1 MTSQC
6 HKAEYL
12 LTRFV
17 VWRQSPAYGLERVWL
32 DLGASLVQC
41 RLWCSC
47 LKVVK
52 VEKEVWVGCKSAN
65 SSLDL
70 DSLIVQVS
78 YVCGAAAEEQVV
90 QVVQVE
96 QDGQVESQT

>member
-1 MTSQC
+1 M
-6 HKAEYL
+6 
-12 LTRFV
+12 
-17 VWRQSPAYGLERVWL
+17 WRQSPAYGLERVWL

-41 RLWCSC
+41 MLWYRC

-52 VEKEVWVGCKSAN
+52 VEKEVWVGCKIASI
-65 SSLDL
+65 SLNL
-70 DSLIVQVS
+70 DSVIVQVS

-96 QDGQVESQT
+96 QEGQVDSQT